1 MATPAASSA
10 SVTGMRIR
18 PCPMDCRASNKL
30 RGTSRSPSVCPT
42 GPTAFKDSAR
52 SLCERDSMAPDLSSR
67 TSAAV
72 ASAGNTI
79 TECPCAVDAAH
90 VCAALACS
98 TLRKCSCQPSPD
110 AATRGLAHS
119 GVRLA
124 ASQLPPSSQLPRSNL
139 ISRAPRGPRSRKRVA
154 GARVSLGNLNRRDAV
169 STLAIRAMIDDSRT
183 RVTHNRQRHSRHAD
197 QSSSPVTSRTLHHT
211 PARRSGSAPHGVH
224 LAIGRRD

>member
-30 RGTSRSPSVCPT
+30 MGTSRSPSVCPT

-67 TSAAV
+67 ISAAV

-124 ASQLPPSSQLPRSNL
+124 ASQLPPSSQLPRST
-139 ISRAPRGPRSRKRVA
+139 SVVHREAHVRANVLRVRLC
-154 GARVSLGNLNRRDAV
+154 GCSSFSTRDAV